1 MTALAQPVAASLP
14 KPVFDERFWG
24 DSVRLIGFGKPYDWS
39 LRLYQGNTPKSE
51 LEALAPS
58 LYLPK
63 ITLEYGMGK
72 FLYAPSPR
80 LFNAEVCSESETMPL
95 RVEVWSKSHQNT
107 IWLYR
112 GKDADGL
119 MLSRGNMYVVS
130 AAGCPIVILRDSAS
144 GALGVAHAGLRSI
157 IDEGRLKGERPR
169 KHESVVF
176 SLSQAM
182 HAHGV
187 RNFSSVEALIAFPID
202 PQDFTYP
209 WDHPEFGELNK
220 KRTEYL
226 VNRWGHE
233 AIANY
238 DNQKR
243 RELGR
248 PDLAAIIKS
257 QCTSLGIPTENI
269 QVLSSPPK
277 RVWHDT
283 RQGGDILARNLI
295 FVQHRHI

>member
-1 MTALAQPVAASLP
+1 
-14 KPVFDERFWG
+14 
-24 DSVRLIGFGKPYDWS
+24 
-39 LRLYQGNTPKSE
+39 
-51 LEALAPS
+51 
-58 LYLPK
+58 
-63 ITLEYGMGK
+63 MGK

-80 LFNAEVCSESETMPL
+80 LFNAEVCAETETMPL
-95 RVEVWSKSHQNT
+95 RVEVWSKLFQNT
-107 IWLYR
+107 VWLYR

-119 MLSRGNMYVVS
+119 VLSRGNTYVVS
-130 AAGCPIVILRDSAS
+130 AAGCPILILRDPVSNI
-144 GALGVAHAGLRSI
+144 LGVAHAGLRSVY
-157 IDEGRLKGERPR
+157 DEGKLKGERAR

-176 SLSQAM
+176 SLSVAM
-182 HAHGV
+182 RRQGV
-187 RNFSSVEALIAFPID
+187 QSFAKVEALIAFSID
-202 PQDFTYP
+202 PQDFTFP
-209 WDHPEFGELNK
+209 WNHQQYGELNQ